1 MVHKTNEDRKLIV
14 ELNSDIDELT
24 QMQKAIIDLIRQ
36 RHTQN
41 KDTQVYSPSIY
52 YALEL
57 LEAILPTP
65 EQQQQGF
72 VREGDYLELPE
83 NLTAKGRQALRTALY
98 QIKHPG
104 VQLTKTKNPVFEA
117 LQNIWNII

>member
-1 MVHKTNEDRKLIV
+1 MVHKTNDDRKIMI
-14 ELNSDIDELT
+14 ELNNDIEELT

-36 RHTQN
+36 QHTSN
-41 KDTQVYSPSIY
+41 EPTQVYSPSIY

-72 VREGDYLELPE
+72 VRSGDYLELPE
-83 NLTAKGRQALRTALY
+83 NMPAKSRQALRTALY

-104 VQLTKTKNPVFEA
+104 DQMTKTKNPVFEA
-117 LQNIWNII
+117 LQNI